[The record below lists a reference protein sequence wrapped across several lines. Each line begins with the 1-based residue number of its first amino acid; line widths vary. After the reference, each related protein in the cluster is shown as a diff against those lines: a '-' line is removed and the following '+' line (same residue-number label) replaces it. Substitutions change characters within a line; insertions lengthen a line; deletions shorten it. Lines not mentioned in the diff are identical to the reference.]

1 MWIVTTHAVCRR
13 EWLISMRFLQVYT
26 LHIMAIDAKRRHRL
40 GEVIIELGLADLTRL
55 MCGMAG
61 VAAHIESRM
70 PAAFLGDVYTDSVA
84 TQAEVFFL
92 IS

>member
-1 MWIVTTHAVCRR
+1 
-13 EWLISMRFLQVYT
+13 
-26 LHIMAIDAKRRHRL
+26 
-40 GEVIIELGLADLTRL
+40 VIIELGLADLTRL